1 MYVRV
6 VACVGVFA
14 AALFWGVLRAQAA
27 PLAQDAAA
35 GETLFAQRCASCHTI
50 GGGALVGPDL
60 LGVTDLRDSA
70 WLERWIVEPD
80 KLLAANDPLAVELLR
95 EWNGVPMPNMGL
107 TADQARDVI
116 AYIAAS
122 SAAPAPAVPAPAPAP
137 DAPAAPA
144 PGGDPAIGR
153 QLFTGQILLA
163 NNGSSCISCHN
174 VSQVGVLGGGT
185 LGPDLSH
192 VATRYGEAGL
202 SAALT
207 GLPFPSMLGVF
218 ADRPLTPE
226 EVEHL
231 RAYLVQA
238 SATTPAQEPARY
250 TFLWLAMGGAVV
262 LLSLSHVLWINRQ
275 RGVRRRLLRDHS
287 N

>member
-1 MYVRV
+1 MYLRV
-6 VACVGVFA
+6 VAWMGLCV

-35 GETLFAQRCASCHTI
+35 GEKLFAQRCASCHTI

-60 LGVTDLRDSA
+60 LGVTDLRDPA

-80 KLLAANDPLAVELLR
+80 KMLAENDPLAVELLQAY
-95 EWNGVPMPNMGL
+95 NGVPMPNMGL
-107 TADQARDVI
+107 TPTEARDVI
-116 AYIAAS
+116 AYMAVS
-122 SAAPAPAVPAPAPAP
+122 SAAPAPSAPAPAPA
-137 DAPAAPA
+137 APAVPA

-163 NNGSSCISCHN
+163 NNGTSCISCHN

-207 GLPFPSMLGVF
+207 GLPFPSMMGIF

-231 RAYLVQA
+231 HAYLVQA
-238 SATTPAQEPARY
+238 GQTAPAQEPVRY
-250 TFLWLAMGGAVV
+250 TFLWLALGGTVV
-262 LLSLSHVLWINRQ
+262 LLGLSHVLWINRQ
-275 RGVRRRLLRDHS
+275 RGVRRRLLKERS
-287 N
+287 I